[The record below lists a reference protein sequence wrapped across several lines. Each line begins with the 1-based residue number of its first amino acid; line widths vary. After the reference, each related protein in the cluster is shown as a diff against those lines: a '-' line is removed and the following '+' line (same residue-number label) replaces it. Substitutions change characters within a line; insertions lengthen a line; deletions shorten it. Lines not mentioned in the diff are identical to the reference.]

1 MLRFYGYE
9 LLGDGQPGVRPG
21 ENWVDR
27 VAEWVTPG
35 DHNFLRIS
43 RILRSCSLLGL
54 RAEAAAFL
62 EALEALARGRSS
74 IGDVTLSHWRRAV
87 G

>member
-9 LLGDGQPGVRPG
+9 LDEVGPVVRPAD
-21 ENWVDR
+21 NWADR

-62 EALEALARGRSS
+62 EALEELAGRGRSP
-74 IGDVTLSHWRRAV
+74 IGNVTLSHWRRAL